1 MRGISPHIFWE
12 ILYDSAT
19 ISQKQNYKM
28 CMVNCAEDSLLDFG
42 YVVVMVLMMSSFTG
56 LAL

>member
-56 LAL
+56 LTL